1 MTASPFLVLDDGRA
15 GHTHQAMALVNA
27 MAGETKRSSEVGAF
41 TLLQPWKALAPRL
54 LQGAGFGIRGPVR
67 DCLHAPRNIV
77 GAGRRAAL
85 VGRWA
90 RQRAGARYVQ
100 ILDPRIAPDHF
111 DCVVAPEHDEVSGG
125 NVIPVFGA
133 LTQVTP
139 DALSLWR
146 AEFPTLAE
154 QSAPRGVLLIGAPT
168 QRCRWTHSLLEQLIR
183 ALRDGGC
190 TSILISASRRTPDW
204 AVKWMREQHDAN
216 MVWPDPGGARN
227 PYRGFL
233 AWGDGFAVTPDSVN
247 MVSEVLGTGKPLVTQ
262 RAQARGKIDRFLS
275 EGANRGLISDTL
287 DLSHRY
293 PPLAEAQRIAMDV
306 RRRMGDR

>member
-1 MTASPFLVLDDGRA
+1 MTAGTFLVLDDGRT
-15 GHTHQAMALVNA
+15 GHTHQAMALARA
-27 MAGETKRSSEVGAF
+27 MAGGTPEVTGF
-41 TLLQPWKALAPRL
+41 TLLQPWKTLAPRL
-54 LQGAGFGIRGPVR
+54 LPGAGIGIRGPVH
-67 DCLHAPRNIV
+67 DCLRAPRDIV

-90 RQRAGARYVQ
+90 RQHAGARYIQV
-100 ILDPRIAPDHF
+100 LDPRIDPGHF
-111 DCVVAPEHDEVSGG
+111 DCVVAPEHDAVCGG
-125 NVIPVFGA
+125 NVIQVFGA

-146 AEFPTLAE
+146 AEFSTVAE
-154 QSAPRGVLLIGAPT
+154 QPAPRGVLLIGAPT
-168 QRCRWTHSLLEQLIR
+168 QRCRWTPSLLEQLIR

-204 AVKWMREQHDAN
+204 AVKWMGQQRDAD
-216 MVWPDPGGARN
+216 MVWPDPGGAGN

-247 MVSEVLGTGKPLVTQ
+247 MVSEVLGTGKPVIT
-262 RAQARGKIDRFLS
+262 RREMARGKIDRFLS
-275 EGANRGLISDTL
+275 EAANRGLISEAL
-287 DLSHRY
+287 DLHHRY
-293 PPLAEAQRIAMDV
+293 PPLAEAQRIAIDV